1 MNSEKVLKKL
11 FSRQSKSIELYVGSN
26 PSVKKGEYLFIAPSQ
41 KTDKPQQRLVGNL
54 KPRAMRGLNL
64 FVNKALEIFT
74 FTQNIK
80 NFIF

>member
-1 MNSEKVLKKL
+1 MRS
-11 FSRQSKSIELYVGSN
+11 QCPSIFLTSTAFVGT
-26 PSVKKGEYLFIAPSQ
+26 KA
-41 KTDKPQQRLVGNL
+41 